1 MATLINT
8 VVHRLA
14 RDAIIVG
21 SVSILAEAAG
31 EYELAGHMMA
41 YIVEHGGPAPQF
53 LSETAFSCLL
63 GRPDVDVTDVVD
75 ITLRNSLM
83 QV

>member
-1 MATLINT
+1 MTTLIKE
-8 VVHRLA
+8 VVHRRA
-14 RDAIIVG
+14 NDATIVG

-41 YIVEHGGPAPQF
+41 YIIVHGGPAPQF

-63 GRPDVDVTDVVD
+63 DKPVVSMGDVIDGA
-75 ITLRNSLM
+75 LRNSLIL
-83 QV
+83 V

>member
-1 MATLINT
+1 MNT

-14 RDAIIVG
+14 TDAIIVG

-31 EYELAGHMMA
+31 EYELAGHMTA
-41 YIVEHGGPAPQF
+41 YIVVHGGLVPQF
-53 LSETAFSCLL
+53 LSSETAVSCLL
-63 GRPDVDVTDVVD
+63 GKPAVDVSDVID